1 MLNKIIKKDSDDEEA
16 NKKKQ
21 PSKRSRKSESDDCSP
36 ERIKNEL
43 LESMKRKKQ
52 EAEESK
58 KDKVNYIYYDPE
70 IHWCKHC
77 QVFPKTAKDYLS
89 HLHSKDHLDKIANR
103 STEGPWRAS
112 FQKLNE
118 VQIYPD
124 APSEKVPIKGLQ
136 FFEPSL
142 AWYCKLCEMFMGDS
156 WCVSLHL
163 KSDIHAQRYK
173 VCFHYSF

>member
-1 MLNKIIKKDSDDEEA
+1 MLNKIIKKDSDEEEA
-16 NKKKQ
+16 SKKK
-21 PSKRSRKSESDDCSP
+21 PPKRSRKSESDDSSR
-36 ERIKNEL
+36 ERKLKSEL

-58 KDKVNYIYYDPE
+58 KDKVNYVYYDPE

-89 HLHSKDHLDKIANR
+89 HLHTKDHLDKIANR
-103 STEGPWRAS
+103 STEGPWRAT

-118 VQIYPD
+118 VVNHPD
-124 APSEKVPIKGLQ
+124 APTEKVPIKGLQ
-136 FFEPSL
+136 FFEPAT
-142 AWYCKLCEMFMGDS
+142 AWFCKLCEMFMGDS

-163 KSDIHAQRYK
+163 KSDIHAQRYH
-173 VCFHYSF
+173 VSH